1 MPRKRA
7 RAADPGAP
15 AHIQIRIHGTLG
27 IAFGPGRAELLEHI
41 AETGSIREA
50 ARRMAMSYNRAWTL
64 VHTTNESFAS
74 PLVIAS
80 RGGDRRG
87 GAALTADGRKVL
99 RVYRSM
105 EAAAARAVSARAAR
119 IQQQLK
125 R

>member
-7 RAADPGAP
+7 RAASLGAA
-15 AHIQIRIHGTLG
+15 AHIQIRIHGALG
-27 IAFGPGRAELLEHI
+27 VALGPGRAELLEHI

-64 VHTTNESFAS
+64 VHSTNESFAS
-74 PLVIAS
+74 PLVTAR

-87 GAALTADGRKVL
+87 GAALTAEGRRLL
-99 RVYRSM
+99 RLYRSM
-105 EAAAARAVSARAAR
+105 EAAATRAVSARAAR

-125 R
+125 A